1 MNLGGWN
8 VFDTGTE
15 RHVMPEGDLK
25 LHKHS
30 RDCDCKPQEDER
42 ESSVI
47 IHNSYD
53 QRESYENGRK
63 LQ

>member
-1 MNLGGWN
+1 MNLGGWS
-8 VFDTGTE
+8 VVQHEGE
-15 RHVMPEGDLK
+15 SHILPEADIGD
-25 LHKHS
+25 HMVS
-30 RDCDCKPQEDER
+30 RECHCKPREDER